1 MLAGISLGSNI
12 GDRLGTIRQASLLLK
27 GMGIQIVASSDIFET
42 APWGV
47 KEQPWFLNACLLVD
61 TSVSPRE
68 LLSRLQSIENRLGRV
83 SRFRWGPREID
94 LDLLFM
100 DGLAV
105 DEEDLVLPHP
115 GMHNRSFVLVPLNQ
129 VAPDWVHPLLHRR
142 VRELLGQVSVEE
154 VLRITDF

>member
-1 MLAGISLGSNI
+1 M
-12 GDRLGTIRQASLLLK
+12 
-27 GMGIQIVASSDIFET
+27 
-42 APWGV
+42 

-115 GMHNRSFVLVPLNQ
+115 EMHNRSFVLVPLNQ
-129 VAPDWVHPLLHRR
+129 VAPDWVHPFCT
-142 VRELLGQVSVEE
+142 GG
-154 VLRITDF
+154 

>member
-115 GMHNRSFVLVPLNQ
+115 EMHNRSFVLVPLNQ

>member
-27 GMGIQIVASSDIFET
+27 GMGIQNVASSDIFET

-115 GMHNRSFVLVPLNQ
+115 EMHNRSFVLVPLNQ

>member
-1 MLAGISLGSNI
+1 MLVGISLGSNI

-115 GMHNRSFVLVPLNQ
+115 EMHNRSFVLVPLNQ

>member
-115 GMHNRSFVLVPLNQ
+115 EMHNRSFVLVPLNQ
-129 VAPDWVHPLLHRR
+129 VAPDWFHPLLHRR